1 MERRTYGLRVNKVS
15 KIRHECIWACRKI
28 HEDVSQRERDKD
40 NVVLFKVILIKKFF
54 AKIKFCNSIFV
65 SIRER
70 ERENITSRT
79 IPSSSVTRFGK
90 ILQVFDSIF

>member
-28 HEDVSQRERDKD
+28 HEDVSQRERDKY

-54 AKIKFCNSIFV
+54 AKNKILQQYFCVNK
-65 SIRER
+65 RER
-70 ERENITSRT
+70 ERERERTSHLEQYLA
-79 IPSSSVTRFGK
+79 PV
-90 ILQVFDSIF
+90 